1 MLIRLEDVGRRY
13 PQQENWALRHLS
25 LTLEAGT
32 FTALMGPSGC
42 GKSTL
47 LNLLGAIDTPS
58 EGRIWLDGR
67 PISQLDD
74 AALTRLRGETM
85 GYVFQFFNLLSMLTV
100 SENIALPLGLNGVP
114 RLQAQERV
122 SALLDEVGL
131 SHRRDHFPA
140 QLSGGEMQRVAIARA
155 VAHRPTLILADE
167 PTGNLDTEN
176 GQKILALLRNLSKEQ
191 GCMLIMAT
199 HSAEAAQAA
208 DRIIHI
214 RDGRLV
220 SDSAANALSSAL
232 PGSP

>member
-1 MLIRLEDVGRRY
+1 MLIRLENIGRRY
-13 PQQENWALRHLS
+13 PQQESWALRHLS
-25 LTLEAGT
+25 LTLEAGS

-47 LNLLGAIDTPS
+47 LNLLGAIDTPTQGALWID
-58 EGRIWLDGR
+58 ERNV
-67 PISQLDD
+67 SQLDD

-114 RLQAQERV
+114 HKEIQARV
-122 SALLDEVGL
+122 TELLDEVGL
-131 SHRRDHFPA
+131 THRRDHFPA

-155 VAHRPTLILADE
+155 VAHRPKLILADE

-176 GQKILALLRNLSKEQ
+176 GEKIMALLKNLSKNQ
-191 GCMLIMAT
+191 GCTLIMAT
-199 HSAEAAQAA
+199 HSEEAAQAA

-214 RDGRLV
+214 RDGQLI
-220 SDSAANALSSAL
+220 SDSANALSNASH
-232 PGSP
+232 GRS